1 MARTAVIPCNLKA
14 IALPER
20 IERKVVNVPDSKETL
35 AKALEGLMAEKPLD
49 DIRIMEISGRAGVSK
64 QTFYHHFA
72 DKYALMEYCA
82 RELFANPLATIGS
95 IEPYSRGCRAYYE
108 ACHVHRKFMRN
119 AFQSK
124 DVNGLFRVM
133 HHLLRDAYGKR
144 VEAHGVTVDAEVGFA
159 LDFYSKGVAGC
170 TRRWFDQG
178 MDFSDEAMIR
188 LVADCVPTSVANLF
202 E

>member
-1 MARTAVIPCNLKA
+1 M
-14 IALPER
+14 
-20 IERKVVNVPDSKETL
+20 PDSKATL

-49 DIRIMEISGRAGVSK
+49 DIRVVEIAERAGVSK

-72 DKYALMEYCA
+72 DKYALMEHCS
-82 RELFANPLATIGS
+82 RELFAAPMAMIGS
-95 IEPYSRGCRAYYE
+95 TEPYARGCRAYYE
-108 ACHVHRKFMRN
+108 ACHAYRKFMRN

-144 VEAHGVTVDAEVGFA
+144 VEAHGVAVDAEVGFA
-159 LDFYSKGVAGC
+159 LDFYSKGIAGC

-178 MDFSDEAMIR
+178 MDFSDEAMIQ
-188 LVADCVPTSVANLF
+188 LIAGCVPASVANLF